1 MGFWKKK
8 EAKSQIKTIIGYTNS
23 KKNKTKNKNKN
34 KTTTTT
40 INDKAPGGDDAVSEY
55 ITTTNET
62 LVNYLYVELLDLI
75 LILIVTE

>member
-8 EAKSQIKTIIGYTNS
+8 RRNHKSKDNYRIYK
-23 KKNKTKNKNKN
+23 KVKNKTKTKT

-62 LVNYLYVELLDLI
+62 LVNYQYAELLDLI

>member
-1 MGFWKKK
+1 MIYL
-8 EAKSQIKTIIGYTNS
+8 SQPQTSSLPKT
-23 KKNKTKNKNKN
+23 

-62 LVNYLYVELLDLI
+62 LVNYQYAELLDLI